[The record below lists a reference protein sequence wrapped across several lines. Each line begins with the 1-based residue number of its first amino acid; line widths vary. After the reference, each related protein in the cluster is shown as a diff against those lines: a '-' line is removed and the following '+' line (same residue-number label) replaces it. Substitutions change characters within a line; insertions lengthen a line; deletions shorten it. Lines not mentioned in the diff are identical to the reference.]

1 MDVLLP
7 RSRRGPGVL
16 VAHPW
21 WGLNQTIRDYGAA
34 LAAEGFVV
42 GLPDLFDGGIATT
55 IEDAERQMRA
65 NFETG
70 GARLRQAIAE
80 LVAHPAVD
88 GKAAGAVGFSYGGFH
103 LLSLLSDASLPL
115 RAVVAYYAT
124 HPLPAAHVRVMAHLA
139 EDDPYETAEDME
151 ALRTALAASG
161 PPNIAHTY
169 PGTKHWFAEA
179 DRPEFD
185 AAAAKL
191 AFEWTVEFLKR

>member
-1 MDVLLP
+1 M
-7 RSRRGPGVL
+7 
-16 VAHPW
+16 
-21 WGLNQTIRDYGAA
+21 
-34 LAAEGFVV
+34 V

-103 LLSLLSDASLPL
+103 LLNLLSGASLPL
-115 RAVVAYYAT
+115 RAVVTYYAT
-124 HPLPAAHVRVMAHLA
+124 HQLPAAHVPVMAHLA
-139 EDDPYETAEDME
+139 ADDSYESAEDMD
-151 ALRTALAASG
+151 ALRTGLAASG
-161 PPNIAHTY
+161 PPNIVYAY

-185 AAAAKL
+185 AAAATL
-191 AFEWTVEFLKR
+191 AFERTVGFLKG